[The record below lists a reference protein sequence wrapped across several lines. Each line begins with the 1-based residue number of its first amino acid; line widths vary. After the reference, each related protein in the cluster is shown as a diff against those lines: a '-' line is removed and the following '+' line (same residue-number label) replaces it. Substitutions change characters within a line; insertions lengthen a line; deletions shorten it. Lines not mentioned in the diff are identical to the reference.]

1 MKSIL
6 FFGIIAVMSTS
17 AFAVDSRKCSSMLNN
32 GLWKKYKYGGVGES
46 NINAMTQGTKRDGSS
61 TASSDMSTEGT
72 TAISDP
78 KYTSNVSTSQTQSL
92 SSWGECSAFAKTKE
106 MRKDREIYVAQNE
119 TEVLI
124 DVARG
129 DGEHLKVLTFYSACS
144 PEAYKELSA
153 KLQKSV
159 GESETMPDSKSICA
173 SIDRIISQSSDLKS
187 KCASI

>member
-6 FFGIIAVMSTS
+6 FLGILVISSS
-17 AFAVDSRKCSSMLNN
+17 AFAVDSRKCSNMLNN
-32 GLWKKYKYGGVGES
+32 GLWKKYKYGGVGEY

-61 TASSDMSTEGT
+61 TASSDVSTEGT

-78 KYTSNVSTSQTQSL
+78 KYTSNVSTSQTQSF

-106 MRKDREIYVAQNE
+106 LRKDREMYVAQNE

-129 DGEHLKVLTFYSACS
+129 GGEHMKVLTFYSACS
-144 PEAYKELSA
+144 PEAYPELSA
-153 KLQKSV
+153 KLQKAI
-159 GESETMPDSKSICA
+159 GESESIPDSKFLCA
-173 SIDRIISQSSDLKS
+173 SIDKIITQSSELKS

>member
-6 FFGIIAVMSTS
+6 FFGILAVISTS
-17 AFAVDSRKCSSMLNN
+17 AFAVDSRKCSNMLNN

-46 NINAMTQGTKRDGSS
+46 NINAMSQGTKRDGSS
-61 TASSDMSTEGT
+61 TASSDVSTEGT

-106 MRKDREIYVAQNE
+106 LKKDREIYVAQNQ
-119 TEVLI
+119 TEVMI
-124 DVARG
+124 DIARG
-129 DGEHLKVLTFYSACS
+129 EGEQLKVLTFYSACS
-144 PEAYKELSA
+144 PDAYAELSS
-153 KLQKSV
+153 KLQKSI
-159 GESETMPDSKSICA
+159 SQSQTMPDSKSLCA
-173 SIDRIISQSSDLKS
+173 SIDQIISQSADLKT